1 MNFNELPRAGRRNRV
16 HDIESHQRRYTG
28 LWVGIGSA
36 VLGAAGTVYSS
47 QQAKKLQ
54 NRALDSARGI
64 TADIDY
70 QPIDIEKLKL
80 DAQNQAIANATAS
93 LAIERALSPD
103 VSMTR
108 EELARQVRADLERG
122 GNLPTD
128 VQNQVTQSARVIGNR
143 SGGGSGVTTPLTA
156 SLIGLNAYGLLV
168 ESAPDL
174 EADANQFLQL
184 NDLPVAGLDPGTLAS
199 LEVADNAA
207 NNQFN
212 LEKAGVS
219 SNLANSEAAARASQI
234 GSTAGLISS
243 IGNELGKV
251 GKTYADV
258 QKQTEAEKLK
268 AKTKPQPATFNY
280 SFPSTPLGLTG

>member
-1 MNFNELPRAGRRNRV
+1 MSF
-16 HDIESHQRRYTG
+16 G
-28 LWVGIGSA
+28 LIGGA
-36 VLGAAGTVYSS
+36 VATYLGASAGTAALVGAGTAAA
-47 QQAKKLQ
+47 AKIGTDAYTANKQ
-54 NRALDSARGI
+54 KKAAQSAIDTAKGI
-64 TADIDY
+64 STNLEY
-70 QPIDIEKLKL
+70 EPIDIEKLKL

-128 VQNQVTQSARVIGNR
+128 VHNQVVQSARVIGNR

-156 SLIGLNAYGLLV
+156 SLIGLNSY
-168 ESAPDL
+168 DL
-174 EADANQFLQL
+174 REKSQADAERFMQL

-199 LEVADNAA
+199 LEVAQNAA
-207 NNQFN
+207 NNEFN
-212 LEKAGVS
+212 LKKAGVDT
-219 SNLANSEAAARASQI
+219 NLANSEAAARASQI